1 MLVLVGASASG
12 KTQLAKALI
21 KHHQFKKLVTTTT
34 RQPRKNERPG
44 VDYHFLSEATFLK
57 YQQDDKLLE
66 ATHYHGHWYGIK
78 KEDVQEDCVVIV
90 DPQGANVLKA
100 QLGPDVFIVFV
111 DTSKRLRER
120 RMLRRGDTSKD
131 VAERLEL
138 DQQHFAREAFDEI
151 DYVLDNNQGSIVKN
165 AHHLAKVY
173 ASNQKTHPTKE
184 EDRH

>member
-44 VDYHFLSEATFLK
+44 IDYHFLSAATFLK
-57 YQQDDKLLE
+57 YQQENKLLE

-78 KEDVQEDCVVIV
+78 KEDVQDDCVVIV

-100 QLGPDVFIVFV
+100 QLGHEAFIVFV
-111 DTSKRLRER
+111 KTSEGLRER
-120 RMLRRGDTSKD
+120 RMLKRGDLAKE
-131 VAERLEL
+131 VAERLEI
-138 DQQHFAREAFDEI
+138 DQEHFAPEAFDAI
-151 DYVLDNNQGSIVKN
+151 DYTLDNNHGSILKN
-165 AHHLAKVY
+165 AQHLASVY
-173 ASNQKTHPTKE
+173 ALNQKAHSTE
-184 EDRH
+184 EENRH